1 MTTTPR
7 RITIKDVA
15 ALCGVS
21 TQTVSRVLNNRPDV
35 APATRQA
42 VETAIA
48 ELDYH
53 PSALARSLVSQRSMT
68 IGVLLAGMRY
78 VGTAQTL
85 TGIIDQSARYG
96 LTVLI
101 SELIGMEN
109 TDPGS
114 AIGSLLERHVDG
126 IIMSVPD
133 VGYSVERIQ
142 VSLARS
148 AEPVVFV
155 KAEATDTYSSVSID
169 NWGGVESVVDHL
181 VSIGRR
187 RIGHIAGPQTWK
199 EAVDRLGGWRTG
211 LEHHGLTPDE
221 RAIEAGDWSPRSG
234 ARAMAALL
242 DRVPDLDAV
251 VVGNDRMALGAMYVA
266 HERGLRIPEDIAV
279 TGFDEIVEAEWFS
292 PPLTS
297 VSQPLERMGREA
309 VHALLSQIGDGASP
323 SSHTVLKTQLAIRRS
338 TIGTLEPDRQETTP
352 PGSGHMT
359 QTNGR

>member
-7 RITIKDVA
+7 RVTIKDVA

-21 TQTVSRVLNNRPDV
+21 TQTVSRVLNKRPDV
-35 APATRQA
+35 APSTRQA

-48 ELDYH
+48 QLDYH
-53 PSALARSLVSQRSMT
+53 PSALARSLASQRSMT

-109 TDPGS
+109 TDPDS
-114 AIGSLLERHVDG
+114 AIASLLERHVDG

-155 KAEATDTYSSVSID
+155 KAEAADTYSSVSID
-169 NWGGVESVVDHL
+169 NWGGVESVIDHL
-181 VSIGRR
+181 VSLGHR
-187 RIGHIAGPQTWK
+187 RIGHISGPQTWK
-199 EAVDRLGGWRTG
+199 EAVDRRGGWRSG
-211 LEHHGLTPDE
+211 LERHGLD
-221 RAIEAGDWSPRSG
+221 ADDQMIESGDWSPRSG
-234 ARAMAALL
+234 ARAMVSLL

-251 VVGNDRMALGAMYVA
+251 VVGNDRMALGAMYAA

-279 TGFDEIVEAEWFS
+279 TGFDDIVEAEWFS

-309 VHALLSQIGDGASP
+309 VHALLSQIGDGAP
-323 SSHTVLKTQLAIRRS
+323 ASSHTVLKTELAIRRS
-338 TIGTLEPDRQETTP
+338 TIGNAETTEQVP
-352 PGSGHMT
+352 VSPGSGGVT
-359 QTNGR
+359 ETNGR